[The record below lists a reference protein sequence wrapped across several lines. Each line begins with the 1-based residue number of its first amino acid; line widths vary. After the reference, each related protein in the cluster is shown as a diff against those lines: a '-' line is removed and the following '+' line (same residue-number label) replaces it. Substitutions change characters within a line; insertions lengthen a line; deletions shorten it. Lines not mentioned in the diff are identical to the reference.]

1 MLPACVFSSRN
12 ESQNVVSFIGLFCK
26 RDQHFEVNHHS
37 YKLPACAFSSTCCQ
51 HVPSCLLTSIDVHR
65 KFACQ
70 NFAKK
75 LRCESFIYFRK
86 SCGSMCIHLHSS
98 PSRSLISTDMK
109 RILALLSVFRALLS
123 VCRALLSV
131 FRALLNAFRAL
142 LSVFR
147 ALLSVGSAILS
158 VYEAL
163 LSVRRA
169 LLGVHRALS
178 GVSIFPLISTD
189 MNGILVGIHIN
200 SVFERNIYIGIHFC

>member
-26 RDQHFEVNHHS
+26 RDLHFEVNHHS
-37 YKLPACAFSSTCCQ
+37 YMLPACAFSSTCCQ

-98 PSRSLISTDMK
+98 PSRSLISTDTK
-109 RILALLSVFRALLS
+109 RILALLS

-131 FRALLNAFRAL
+131 C
-142 LSVFR
+142 R

>member
-1 MLPACVFSSRN
+1 MREFH
-12 ESQNVVSFIGLFCK
+12 LFQK
-26 RDQHFEVNHHS
+26 ELWQ
-37 YKLPACAFSSTCCQ
+37 
-51 HVPSCLLTSIDVHR
+51 
-65 KFACQ
+65 
-70 NFAKK
+70 
-75 LRCESFIYFRK
+75 
-86 SCGSMCIHLHSS
+86 HLHSS

-131 FRALLNAFRAL
+131 YRPLLSVYRPL

-147 ALLSVGSAILS
+147 ALLSVGSAFLS
-158 VYEAL
+158 VYEVF

-189 MNGILVGIHIN
+189 MNGILVGIHID
-200 SVFERNIYIGIHFC
+200 SVFERNIYIGIHFF